1 MFLNGKQKSIN
12 DAAARWS
19 TLTRSRMMCDM
30 VVLAST
36 TMVAVLS
43 SRISFSRGVGSWLSS
58 SMRTDS
64 VSLEMRNRRR
74 SCSRF
79 RRPVG
84 ILNIKKSK
92 EILLQNKE
100 LLKRHGSSQ
109 KQSHT
114 WIQICSIFVPVLHSW
129 MILQKALFYGPSGNV
144 TVSGN
149 TAC

>member
-1 MFLNGKQKSIN
+1 MFVNGKYKSIS
-12 DAAARWS
+12 DTTARWS
-19 TLTRSRMMCDM
+19 TLTRSRMMCDI

-84 ILNIKKSK
+84 ILNIKKQRNITL
-92 EILLQNKE
+92 EP
-100 LLKRHGSSQ
+100 LKRSGSSQ

-129 MILQKALFYGPSGNV
+129 MILQKALFHGPSGNV
-144 TVSGN
+144 TASGN
-149 TAC
+149 TAF